1 MGCFQTDLKNL
12 AQRGYNTG
20 HFVWFVFTCWPTIY
34 NPAFSPLFSSYCC
47 SYFVTSVKSKCKQ
60 VSVKNEKNK
69 CKKCKKNSVKNVKS
83 N

>member
-1 MGCFQTDLKNL
+1 MFFKYIHKKSRTARIQHWPFC
-12 AQRGYNTG
+12 
-20 HFVWFVFTCWPTIY
+20 VVIFTCWPTIY